1 MQQSQE
7 LVRQAPQRLAHTT
20 TVGVRIQGELV
31 RKSIHL
37 LVALVPTLASV
48 NLPGTLT
55 LLAIGTLFYAFSEA
69 ARLSGVIVPVVTDI
83 TLFASR
89 ERDRFGFVLGPVTL
103 AIGAMLS
110 LLLYPLPAASLAIY
124 ALAFGD
130 GFASLIGTMVRGPR
144 IPFLRGKTVSGST
157 ACFIAVFFVT
167 LRVTGRVGDSLIVA
181 LAATVLEAI
190 PVGNF
195 DNIFIPFGV
204 GILAARLP
212 LL

>member
-7 LVRQAPQRLAHTT
+7 LVRQAPQRLAHST
-20 TVGVRIQGELV
+20 TVVARVQGELV

-55 LLAIGTLFYAFSEA
+55 LLVVGTLFYAFSEA
-69 ARLSGVIVPVVTDI
+69 ARLSGVVVPVVTDL
-83 TLFASR
+83 TLLASR
-89 ERDRFGFVLGPVTL
+89 EGDRYGFVLGPITL

-144 IPFLRGKTVSGST
+144 LPFLRGKTLSGSA
-157 ACFIAVFFVT
+157 ACFVAVFAVT
-167 LRVTGRVGDSLIVA
+167 LRITGRVGDSVIVA
-181 LAATVLEAI
+181 VVATVLEAI

-195 DNIFIPFGV
+195 DNIIIPFGV
-204 GILAARLP
+204 GLLAARLP